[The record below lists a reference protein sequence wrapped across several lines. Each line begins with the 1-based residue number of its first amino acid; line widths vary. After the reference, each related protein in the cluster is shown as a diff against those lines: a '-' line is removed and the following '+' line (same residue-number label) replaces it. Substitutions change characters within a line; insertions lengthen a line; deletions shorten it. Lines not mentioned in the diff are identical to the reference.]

1 MKLEDITEWSPHWL
15 TPSGNLKTENGMGL
29 TILPVMMRA
38 EKMIKESAG
47 INR

>member
-38 EKMIKESAG
+38 EKMIK
-47 INR
+47 